1 MCFSHFMFIRS
12 HSLLSI
18 VVLAVAV
25 TVSCGTKDQAT
36 SAENHPAAAPA
47 PLPAGVTQD
56 LKRNTAQPFY
66 TFDSLG
72 PVNYPAIQKSIQIAA
87 DTEFAISG
95 WALDESKK
103 STAGGVDVVL
113 DQVPHSARYGME
125 RPDVAS
131 HFNRTDYTN
140 CGFQLNVGRGQLS
153 KGPHSVSVRVIANDK
168 KSYNEG
174 PVIQFTVN

>member
-1 MCFSHFMFIRS
+1 MFIRS

-25 TVSCGTKDQAT
+25 TVSCGTKDPAT
-36 SAENHPAAAPA
+36 SAENHPAAAPPPV

-66 TFDSLG
+66 NFDSLG

-113 DQVPHSARYGME
+113 DQVPHSARYGTE

-131 HFNRTDYTN
+131 HFNRPDYTN
-140 CGFQLNVGRGQLS
+140 CGFQLNVGRGQLA
-153 KGPHSVSVRVIANDK
+153 KGSHSVSVRVIANDK